1 MLFNKIHKPAMFTA
15 SIVIPC
21 FNEEKTLRNTVGL
34 VRAIADD
41 TLQLEI
47 LIVDDCS
54 GDRSPEIA
62 RELEHEFPEVR
73 SQHHKENQG
82 KGAALRTGFQKAT
95 GDVVAVQDADL
106 EHDPRDLRK
115 LIQLIQDDK
124 ADVALG
130 SRFLTGGAHRVL
142 YFWHSIGNNFL
153 TFLSN
158 MMTDLNLTDMETCYK
173 VFRREVLQGIEI
185 CENRFGFE
193 PEIVAKVARKKV
205 RIFEMGISYSGRTYD
220 EGKKIGMRDGFR
232 AIYCI
237 FRYNLGHLPLGM
249 KIFLFGILSAF
260 GGVLAAGIYLVG
272 RLME

>member
-1 MLFNKIHKPAMFTA
+1 MFTA
-15 SIVIPC
+15 SNVIPC
-21 FNEEKTLRNTVGL
+21 FNEEKTLRNTVEL

-41 TLQLEI
+41 TLQLEL

-54 GDRSPEIA
+54 TDSSLKVA
-62 RELEHEFPEVR
+62 RKLEQEYAEVR
-73 SQHHKENQG
+73 SLYHPENQG
-82 KGAALRTGFQKAT
+82 KGAALRTGFQRAT

-106 EHDPRDLRK
+106 EYDPRDLRK

-142 YFWHSIGNNFL
+142 YFWHAVGNNFL

-205 RIFEMGISYSGRTYD
+205 RIFEMGISYAGRTYE
-220 EGKKIGMRDGFR
+220 EGKKIGMKDGVR

-237 FRYNLGHLPLGM
+237 LRYNLGHLPLGM
-249 KIFLFGILSAF
+249 KVFLLGVWGILI
-260 GGVLAAGIYLVG
+260 GGVYLL
-272 RLME
+272 RLLIG